1 MLRLTCPLYH
11 TWGLRVEYLLASH
24 LPATGR
30 VSGSLAP
37 LLWHIM
43 VLAFGYWQPLPAGLL
58 ASLFIQAYE
67 NASICCLFAAR
78 RARSL

>member
-1 MLRLTCPLYH
+1 MLGLTCPLYR
-11 TWGLRVEYLLASH
+11 TWGLRVEYLIASH

-43 VLAFGYWQPLPAGLL
+43 VLGFGYWQPLPASLL
-58 ASLFIQAYE
+58 ASLLTQAYE
-67 NASICCLFAAR
+67 NASIR
-78 RARSL
+78 

>member
-1 MLRLTCPLYH
+1 MLGLTCPLYR

-37 LLWHIM
+37 LLRHIM
-43 VLAFGYWQPLPAGLL
+43 VLMFGYWQPLPAGPLALL
-58 ASLFIQAYE
+58 LTQAYE
-67 NASICCLFAAR
+67 NASIRC
-78 RARSL
+78 